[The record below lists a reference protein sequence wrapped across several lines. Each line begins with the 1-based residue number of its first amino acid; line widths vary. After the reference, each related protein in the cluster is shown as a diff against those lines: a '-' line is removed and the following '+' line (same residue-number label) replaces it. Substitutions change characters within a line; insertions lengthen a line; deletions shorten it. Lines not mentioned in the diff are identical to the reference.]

1 MVKVLLTGGRGQVGQ
16 AVLAQMPAAIRVDAP
31 PRAELDLTR
40 PASMAAW
47 LDRRPDIV
55 VNAAAFAA
63 VEEAEDRPEA
73 AFAVNRDGAAE
84 LARQSAARG
93 IALIQLSTDYVFDGR
108 KAGAYVETDAAN
120 PLNVYGRSKLAGEE
134 AIRACLD
141 RHVILR
147 CSWIFGP
154 HGANFVRSILARA
167 ARGERLRVV
176 DDQRGRPTASVSVAR
191 AILAVVQAVA
201 NGSESWGTYHYGGRE
216 PVTWFEFAEAALGAA
231 RPWLGEVPPMT
242 AIPSADFP
250 TRAQRP
256 ANSVLDCTRFEA
268 RFGCA
273 PESWQR
279 PLKETVA
286 AIGASLAAGCQ
297 PRA

>member
-16 AVLAQMPAAIRVDAP
+16 AVLAQMPAAVRIDAP
-31 PRAELDLTR
+31 SRAELDLTR

-47 LDRRPDIV
+47 LDRRPDVV

-63 VEEAEDRPEA
+63 VEEAEERPEA

-84 LARQSAARG
+84 LARQCAARG
-93 IALIQLSTDYVFDGR
+93 IALIQLSTDYVFDGQ
-108 KAGAYVETDAAN
+108 KVGAYVETDAAN

-134 AIRACLD
+134 AVRACLD

-167 ARGERLRVV
+167 ARGEPLRVV
-176 DDQRGRPTASVSVAR
+176 DDQRGRPTASASVAR
-191 AILAVVQAVA
+191 AILAVVQGIAEGRA
-201 NGSESWGTYHYGGRE
+201 AWGTYHYGGRE
-216 PVTWFEFAEAALGAA
+216 PVTWFELAKAALAAA
-231 RPWLGEVPPMT
+231 RPWLGEVPAIAP
-242 AIPSADFP
+242 IPSADFP

-256 ANSVLDCTRFEA
+256 RNSVLDCARFEA
-268 RFGCA
+268 HFGCA

-279 PLKETVA
+279 PLEETVA
-286 AIGASLAAGCQ
+286 AIGAGLAADRQ
-297 PRA
+297 RRA